1 MPVFGK
7 GGFLTL
13 DMRSPFCA
21 LQVLGP
27 IIEIEKKIDIT
38 CLKSAFPKV
47 YSLICLFIY
56 LSKKNPTKKQN
67 KKTKPQ
73 KPKWLIVGLDSLFAR
88 AKTLI
93 QRVVTRRRRDQPGLK
108 PSVHLFFLTLG
119 SLLLSVTRLQKALNC
134 SSWCLQT

>member
-21 LQVLGP
+21 LQVFGP

-56 LSKKNPTKKQN
+56 LSKKTPQ
-67 KKTKPQ
+67 KKTKQ
-73 KPKWLIVGLDSLFAR
+73 KTQTT
-88 AKTLI
+88 KT
-93 QRVVTRRRRDQPGLK
+93 
-108 PSVHLFFLTLG
+108 
-119 SLLLSVTRLQKALNC
+119 
-134 SSWCLQT
+134 